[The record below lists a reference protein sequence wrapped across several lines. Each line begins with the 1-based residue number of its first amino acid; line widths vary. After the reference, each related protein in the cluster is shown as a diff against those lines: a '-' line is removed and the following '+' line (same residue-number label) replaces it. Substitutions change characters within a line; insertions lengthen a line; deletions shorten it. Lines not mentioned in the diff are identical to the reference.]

1 MSKKTERAEQP
12 AKMSL
17 TRFLQTEAQPGG
29 VAAMLRRKYAGAGMT
44 LDDWRQTVRNLL
56 EKKVRG

>member
-1 MSKKTERAEQP
+1 
-12 AKMSL
+12 MSL